1 MIFFASIYMADV
13 RDLCLMHMIKCTLKK
28 EDVFMVYTKLIID
41 GNAVYE
47 IDEECI
53 MQRRKQ
59 LEEMERQKKAGAKNQ
74 QQK

>member
-1 MIFFASIYMADV
+1 MQVSERKGAEMD
-13 RDLCLMHMIKCTLKK
+13 R
-28 EDVFMVYTKLIID
+28 KLIID

-59 LEEMERQKKAGAKNQ
+59 LEEMERQKKAGTKNQ